1 VLKCA
6 RSQARV
12 VAHGLKP
19 VARMKRLLSLAL
31 LAACSDNTTEIP
43 EVKSD
48 VARDLQ
54 PNVSATEFS
63 TLVDGNTEFATDLY
77 KQVRDEPGN
86 LFMSPHSI
94 SIALAMTYAGA
105 NTNTAA
111 QMATALHYNLPGDQ
125 LHAAFNK
132 LDLELASRA
141 SKAMSGTIPFRLKT
155 ANAIFGQKDKTFL
168 QPFLDQL
175 ARNYG
180 AGLRVLD
187 FLQDPDGSRLTI
199 NDWVE
204 EQTNDKIKDLL
215 PPGSV
220 TEDTRLV
227 LSNAIYFSAAW
238 DEPFKSEETADRPFK
253 LADATMISVS
263 TLHQVHERGYAAGD
277 GYKVA
282 ELPYDGG
289 QLSMVVVV
297 PDDLASFEASLDG
310 AKVKAIMDS
319 IRTYGL
325 DLSLPKFKFDA
336 PLGLKDVLT
345 ALGMTDAFDGS
356 RADFSGI
363 DGTRNLSI
371 SDVLHKGFV
380 AIDEK
385 GTEAAAATAVL
396 ITDTSLPEPA
406 TLAVDKPFMFFIRDR
421 PTGAIL
427 FVGRVVDPR

>member
-1 VLKCA
+1 MQAPLVA
-6 RSQARV
+6 R
-12 VAHGLKP
+12 GLKS
-19 VARMKRLLSLAL
+19 VTRMKRLLSFAL
-31 LAACSDNTTEIP
+31 LAACGDSPTEIP

-54 PNVSATEFS
+54 PNVSAADFA

-77 KQVRDEPGN
+77 REVRDEPGN

-105 NTNTAA
+105 NTNTAG
-111 QMATALHYNLPGDQ
+111 QMADTLHFTLPGDQ
-125 LHAAFNK
+125 THSAFNK

-141 SKAMSGTIPFRLKT
+141 ANAMSGTIPFKLQT
-155 ANAIFGQKDKTFL
+155 ANAIFGQKDKTFME
-168 QPFLDQL
+168 PFLDTL

-187 FLQDPDGSRLTI
+187 FNGDPDGSRLTI

-204 EQTNDKIKDLL
+204 DRTNDKIKDLL
-215 PPGSV
+215 PPNSV
-220 TEDTRLV
+220 TSDTRLV
-227 LSNAIYFSAAW
+227 LTNAIYFSAAW
-238 DEPFKSEETADRPFK
+238 DEPFKADETADRAFK
-253 LADATMISVS
+253 LADGTTISVP
-263 TLHQVHERGYAAGD
+263 TLHQTHERGYAAGD

-297 PDDLASFEASLDG
+297 PDNLAAFEASLD
-310 AKVKAIMDS
+310 AALVKNIMAS
-319 IRTYGL
+319 IQTYSL
-325 DLSLPKFKFDA
+325 ELSLPKFKFDA
-336 PLGLKDVLT
+336 PLGLKEVLT
-345 ALGMTDAFDGS
+345 NLGMTDAFQGGL
-356 RADFSGI
+356 ADFSGI
-363 DGTRNLSI
+363 DGTRNLAI

-380 AIDEK
+380 AIDEN
-385 GTEAAAATAVL
+385 GTEAAAATAV
-396 ITDTSLPEPA
+396 IIGDTSAPEPA
-406 TLAVDKPFMFFIRDR
+406 TLAVDKPFVFFIRDR

>member
-1 VLKCA
+1 
-6 RSQARV
+6 
-12 VAHGLKP
+12 
-19 VARMKRLLSLAL
+19 MKRLLSLAL
-31 LAACSDNTTEIP
+31 LAACTDSTTEIP

-54 PNVSATEFS
+54 PNVTTSEFT
-63 TLVDGNTEFATDLY
+63 TLVAGNTEFATDLY
-77 KQVRDEPGN
+77 KQVRNEPGN

-111 QMATALHYNLPGDQ
+111 QMAATLHYDLPGDQ

-132 LDLELASRA
+132 LDLELTSRA
-141 SKAMSGTIPFRLKT
+141 ANAMSGTIPFKLKA
-155 ANAIFGQKDKTFL
+155 ANAIFGQKDKTFM
-168 QPFLDQL
+168 QPFLDAL

-187 FLQDPDGSRLTI
+187 FLRDPEASRETI
-199 NDWVE
+199 NQWVE

-215 PPGSV
+215 PGGSI
-220 TEDTRLV
+220 TPDTRLV
-227 LSNAIYFSAAW
+227 LTNAIYFSAAW
-238 DEPFKSEETADRPFK
+238 DEPFKAEDTADRPFK
-253 LADATMISVS
+253 VAGGTMVSVP
-263 TLHQVHERGYAAGD
+263 TLHQNAELGYGAGD
-277 GYKVA
+277 GYKAA
-282 ELPYDGG
+282 ELPYDGN

-297 PDDLASFEASLDG
+297 PDDLATFEASLDG
-310 AKVKAIMDS
+310 AKVSAVIAS
-319 IRTYGL
+319 ISGHQL
-325 DLSLPKFKFDA
+325 DLTLPKFRFEA
-336 PLGLKDVLT
+336 PLGLKEVLVN
-345 ALGMTDAFDGS
+345 LGMTDAFSSGI
-356 RADFSGI
+356 ADFSGI

-396 ITDTSLPEPA
+396 ITDSSAPVPA
-406 TLAVDKPFMFFIRDR
+406 TLVVDKPFMFFIRDK

>member
-1 VLKCA
+1 
-6 RSQARV
+6 
-12 VAHGLKP
+12 VAHGLKS
-19 VARMKRLLSLAL
+19 VARMKRLLLPAL
-31 LAACSDNTTEIP
+31 LVACGDSPTEIP

-48 VARDLQ
+48 VERDLK
-54 PNVSATEFS
+54 PMVTESEFA

-77 KQVRDEPGN
+77 KEVRDEPGN

-111 QMATALHYNLPGDQ
+111 QMAQTLHFGLPAEQ
-125 LHAAFNK
+125 QHAAFNK

-141 SKAMSGTIPFRLKT
+141 ANAMSGTIPFRLKT
-155 ANAIFGQKDKTFL
+155 ANAIFGQKDKTFMM
-168 QPFLDQL
+168 PFLDTL

-187 FLQDPDGSRLTI
+187 FNSDPDGSRLTI

-215 PPGSV
+215 PPNSV

-227 LSNAIYFSAAW
+227 LTNAIYFSAAW

-253 LADATMISVS
+253 LANGTTISVP
-263 TLHQVHERGYAAGD
+263 TLHQVHERGYAEGD
-277 GYKVA
+277 GYKVG
-282 ELPYDGG
+282 ELPYDGN

-297 PDDLASFEASLDG
+297 PDDLASFEQSLDG
-310 AKVKAIMDS
+310 AKVKAIMSS
-319 IRTYGL
+319 IKGYDL
-325 DLSLPKFKFDA
+325 DLTLPKFKFDA
-336 PLGLKDVLT
+336 PLGLKDVLV
-345 ALGMTDAFDGS
+345 ALGMTDAFDS
-356 RADFSGI
+356 NADFSGI
-363 DGTRNLSI
+363 DGTRNLVI

-396 ITDTSLPEPA
+396 VTDTSAPEPA
-406 TLAVDKPFMFFIRDR
+406 TLVVDKPFVFFIRDK